1 MTKVTLKGFILVPQ
15 SELELV
21 KSELVNH
28 RRLTLEEAGCITFS
42 VIQSSDNPLRFDVC
56 EEFTNKESFEQH
68 QKRVKASYWGKVT
81 VNVERHYEIFGVN
94 A

>member
-28 RRLTLEEAGCITFS
+28 RRLPLKEAGCITFS
-42 VIQSSDNPLRFDVC
+42 VIQSSDNPLRFDVY
-56 EEFTNKESFEQH
+56 EEFTDKESFEQH